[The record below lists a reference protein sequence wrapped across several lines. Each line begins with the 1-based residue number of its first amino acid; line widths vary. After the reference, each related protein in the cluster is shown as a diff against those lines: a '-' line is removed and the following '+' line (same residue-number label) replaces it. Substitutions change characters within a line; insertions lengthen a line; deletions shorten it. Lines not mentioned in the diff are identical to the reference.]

1 MTYGNEVLFYGLYN
15 LTALYRTR
23 ITHTCHTAI
32 RIPGAMVLTIQ
43 DSGPLLTNK
52 KNWQQSDVGTR
63 PGIPYR
69 RPTPPTSGGWDVRS
83 VQCVA
88 INSESLLYLRF

>member
-52 KNWQQSDVGTR
+52 KIEATKRRGYPTWY
-63 PGIPYR
+63 PIPSAYPTHLR
-69 RPTPPTSGGWDVRS
+69 RLGFT
-83 VQCVA
+83 
-88 INSESLLYLRF
+88 

>member
-32 RIPGAMVLTIQ
+32 CIPGAMVLTIQ

-52 KNWQQSDVGTR
+52 KNFGNKATRVPDLVSHTVGL
-63 PGIPYR
+63 PH
-69 RPTPPTSGGWDVRS
+69 PPPAVGMYAV
-83 VQCVA
+83 CNA
-88 INSESLLYLRF
+88 